1 MNKREV
7 LAQAKNDL
15 GDCKALAEQLNRAL
29 DYAQDHIAELQEE
42 YYLDTPQGIVVSIDL
57 GDNMMASE
65 FLGTVFA
72 LCPSGKYYT
81 PWANSNV
88 ESCNR
93 CKGTGESKKLYT
105 CPTCQ
110 GNGFRF
116 ISELAAIRHEP
127 EEITAQFLLKNYPD
141 CNMAMG
147 VFDCIACKGKGKVHN
162 TCDLCNGL
170 GSREAYEDELYYEAL
185 DRIANKHGM
194 YIMSGE
200 GDPCDVFVCVSRE
213 VGE

>member
-7 LAQAKNDL
+7 LARAKNDL

-93 CKGTGESKKLYT
+93 CKG
-105 CPTCQ
+105 
-110 GNGFRF
+110 
-116 ISELAAIRHEP
+116 
-127 EEITAQFLLKNYPD
+127 
-141 CNMAMG
+141 
-147 VFDCIACKGKGKVHN
+147 KG
-162 TCDLCNGL
+162 CDFCGHL
-170 GSREAYEDELYYEAL
+170 GSREAFEDQLYYETL
-185 DRIANKHGM
+185 DDLAEKHGM

-213 VGE
+213 IVA